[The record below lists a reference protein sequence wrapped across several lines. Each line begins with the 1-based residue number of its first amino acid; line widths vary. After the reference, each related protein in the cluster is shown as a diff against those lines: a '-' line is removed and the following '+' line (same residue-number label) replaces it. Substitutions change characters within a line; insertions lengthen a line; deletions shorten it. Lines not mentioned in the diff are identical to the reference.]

1 MQRIL
6 KTGKGWR
13 IGWNPLAVKYQ
24 GLVGTDDWAVELTE
38 AEFNDF
44 CRLFTQLTETIKQ
57 LAGELMDEE
66 KISLEAESDL
76 VWLEIAGDAQLYSLR
91 LILNSGRGVEAAW
104 EAAAV
109 ADFWQAI
116 NTLQVFWRFL

>member
-1 MQRIL
+1 VQRIL
-6 KTGKGWR
+6 KTGNGWR
-13 IGWNPLAVKYQ
+13 IGWNPSAPKYQ
-24 GLVGTDDWAVELTE
+24 GLLGTDNWAIELTE

-57 LAGELMDEE
+57 IADELMDEE

-76 VWLEIAGDAQLYSLR
+76 VWMEINGDAQSYSLR

-104 EAAAV
+104 EAEAV
-109 ADFWQAI
+109 PGFWQAV
-116 NTLQVFWRFL
+116 NTLQVF